1 MFVLKR
7 LSRRHDTVLLHILF
21 VYVVFAVIYE
31 LDLRILGVIRT
42 HQYLFYLVILFLFK
56 IILLKS
62 AATYSC
68 ISSMSW
74 YIRFASVSI
83 TGHGDVRED
92 PSSPLTTSVLFSVF
106 SEGRFDK

>member
-1 MFVLKR
+1 MTVL
-7 LSRRHDTVLLHILF
+7 LLLHILF

-31 LDLRILGVIRT
+31 LDLRILVVIRN
-42 HQYLFYLVILFLFK
+42 HKYLFHLVMLFLFN

-68 ISSMSW
+68 HPCLGIK
-74 YIRFASVSI
+74 FASVSVI
-83 TGHGDVRED
+83 GHADVRED
-92 PSSPLTTSVLFSVF
+92 PSFPLTTSVLFSVF